1 MANATPSRLGQSNL
15 AGDPLALFLKVYAG
29 QVLAAFDRESA
40 FRQRHLVRVIPS
52 GKSATFPVTGLASS
66 RYHTP
71 GAEIPGAPVA
81 HAERIISIDDLL
93 ISDVF
98 VPIIDEL
105 MNHFEVREI
114 YSDAQGQAMAKRYDQ
129 NVSRVGILAARSA
142 AAVTGIAGGATATDA
157 DYATDGGKLWAAVFN
172 AGVTL
177 DQNDV
182 PQSDRNA
189 FFKPVQY
196 ALIVRSEKPINRDV
210 NPEGNGSIASGKVYE
225 VNSIPIVKTN
235 NLVSS
240 NDFTVPPADQPASR
254 QHDYSVT
261 QGLVAHRQA
270 MGTVQLQDVTMESA
284 YDIRRQGTLMVGKYL
299 VGHGPLRA
307 EGAYEIRTANPA
319 G

>member
-1 MANATPSRLGQSNL
+1 MANATPSRSGQSNL

-29 QVLAAFDRESA
+29 EVLEAFDRESA

-52 GKSATFPVTGLASS
+52 GKSASFPVTGLAAS

-71 GAEIPGAPVA
+71 GAEIPGQSIA
-81 HAERIISIDDLL
+81 HAERIISIEDLL

-98 VPIIDEL
+98 VASIDEL
-105 MNHFEVREI
+105 MNHFEVRGI

-142 AAVTGIAGGATATDA
+142 AAVTGLQAGAQATDA
-157 DYATDGGKLWAAVFN
+157 DFSTDGGKLWAAVFN
-172 AGVTL
+172 AGVTF

-189 FFKPVQY
+189 FFRPVQY
-196 ALIVRSEKPINRDV
+196 ALIVRSEKPINRDL
-210 NPEGNGSIASGKVYE
+210 NDPNGSLAQGTVYQ

-235 NLVSS
+235 NLVNT
-240 NDFTVPPADQPASR
+240 NDFTVPAVDQPASR
-254 QHDYSVT
+254 QHDYST
-261 QGLVAHRQA
+261 TMGLVAHRQA

-307 EGAYEIRTANPA
+307 EGAYEIRTSAPA

>member
-1 MANATPSRLGQSNL
+1 MANATPSRSGQSNL

-29 QVLAAFDRESA
+29 EVLAAFDRESA

-52 GKSATFPVTGLASS
+52 GKSASFPVTGLASS

-71 GAEIPGAPVA
+71 GAEIPGQSVA

-98 VPIIDEL
+98 VANVDEL
-105 MNHFEVREI
+105 MNHFEVRGI

-142 AAVTGIAGGATATDA
+142 AAVTGLQAGATATDT

-172 AGVTL
+172 AGVTF

-182 PQSDRNA
+182 PQSDRTAA
-189 FFKPVQY
+189 FRPVQY
-196 ALIVRSEKPINRDV
+196 ALIVRSEKPINRDL
-210 NPEGNGSIASGKVYE
+210 NPDNGSISQGT
-225 VNSIPIVKTN
+225 VNFVNGIPIIKTN
-235 NLVSS
+235 NLASS
-240 NDFTVPPADQPASR
+240 NDFTVPAVDQPAAR
-254 QHDYSVT
+254 QHDYSTT
-261 QGLVAHRQA
+261 QGLVFHRQA

>member
-1 MANATPSRLGQSNL
+1 MANATPSRSGQSNL

-29 QVLAAFDRESA
+29 EVLEAFDRESA

-52 GKSATFPVTGLASS
+52 GKSASFPVTGLASS

-71 GAEIPGAPVA
+71 GAEIPGQSIA
-81 HAERIISIDDLL
+81 HAERIISIEDLL

-98 VPIIDEL
+98 VANIDEL
-105 MNHFEVREI
+105 MNHFEVRGI

-129 NVSRVGILAARSA
+129 NVSRVGIMSARSA
-142 AAVTGIAGGATATDA
+142 AAVTGLQAGATANDA
-157 DYATDGGKLWAAVFN
+157 DFATDGGKLWAGVFN
-172 AGVTL
+172 AGVTF

-189 FFKPVQY
+189 FFRPVQY
-196 ALIVRSEKPINRDV
+196 ALIVRSEKPINRDL
-210 NPEGNGSIASGKVYE
+210 NPDNGSIAQGTVYQ

-307 EGAYEIRTANPA
+307 EAAYELRTANPA